1 MRTDIFIHI
10 PKAAGSTLTTIL
22 DREYDPSLT
31 YTIEGDIEQSIRKFV
46 SLSSNYRDKIKL
58 LRGHIPYGLH
68 RHINRSSKYFTMM
81 WGIYAR
87 DTTTFHS

>member
-46 SLSSNYRDKIKL
+46 SLSSKKGVGKI
-58 LRGHIPYGLH
+58 
-68 RHINRSSKYFTMM
+68 
-81 WGIYAR
+81 
-87 DTTTFHS
+87 HSTYKV